1 VQTSVARVNPP
12 YTRAMDGDAS
22 EWLDYPALVRA
33 ALLDVVRRVL
43 ARAAEEE
50 LPGDHHFYL
59 TFGTG
64 DDGVELAPRLRR
76 QFPDEMTI
84 VLQHQF
90 WNLAVDE
97 ACFAVTLRFGGAS
110 ERLVVPWAALRSF
123 VDPSVGFGLQLQ
135 PAAAPAESD
144 PLPGAGAAGPSPAA
158 EAPAPEANGPPAGEQ
173 GKVVDLG
180 AFRRRSDG

>member
-1 VQTSVARVNPP
+1 
-12 YTRAMDGDAS
+12 MDGSDANVGF
-22 EWLDYPALVRA
+22 DYAALVHA
-33 ALLDVVRRVL
+33 ALRDVVRGVL
-43 ARAAEEE
+43 ARAADEG

-84 VLQHQF
+84 VLQHQY

-97 ACFAVTLRFGGAS
+97 AGFAVTLRFGGAP

-123 VDPSVGFGLQLQ
+123 ADPSVGFGLQLK
-135 PAAAPAESD
+135 PAPVPADS
-144 PLPGAGAAGPSPAA
+144 GPTPQADATRSVPAA
-158 EAPAPEANGPPAGEQ
+158 EVPAPEAGAPSVGAD

>member
-1 VQTSVARVNPP
+1 MARANPP
-12 YTRAMDGDAS
+12 YTRAVDGSDANAGF
-22 EWLDYPALVRA
+22 DYAALVRA
-33 ALLDVVRRVL
+33 ALRDVVRGVL
-43 ARAAEEE
+43 ARAADEG

-84 VLQHQF
+84 VLQHQY
-90 WNLAVDE
+90 WNLTVDE
-97 ACFAVTLRFGGAS
+97 SGFAVTLRFGGAP

-123 VDPSVGFGLQLQ
+123 ADPSVGFGLQLQ
-135 PAAAPAESD
+135 PAPVPADSGQAPQAD
-144 PLPGAGAAGPSPAA
+144 ATRTVPAA
-158 EAPAPEANGPPAGEQ
+158 EAPAPEPGAPGAGED

>member
-1 VQTSVARVNPP
+1 
-12 YTRAMDGDAS
+12 MDGSDAS
-22 EWLDYPALVRA
+22 AGFDYPALLRH
-33 ALLDVVRRVL
+33 ALLDVVRGVL
-43 ARAAEEE
+43 ARAAKEG

-64 DDGVELAPRLRR
+64 DDGVELAPRLRV

-84 VLQHQF
+84 VLQHQY

-97 ACFAVTLRFGGAS
+97 AGFAVTLRFGGAP

-123 VDPSVGFGLQLQ
+123 ADPSVGFGVQLR
-135 PAAAPAESD
+135 P
-144 PLPGAGAAGPSPAA
+144 AGAATDPD
-158 EAPAPEANGPPAGEQ
+158 APPQAGEPPAVQAGAVPSEPGADRPRAGGD

>member
-1 VQTSVARVNPP
+1 
-12 YTRAMDGDAS
+12 MDGSDPDAGF
-22 EWLDYPALVRA
+22 DYPALLRA
-33 ALLDVVRRVL
+33 ALLDVVRGVL
-43 ARAAEEE
+43 ARAAEEG

-64 DDGVELAPRLRR
+64 DDGVELAPRLRL

-84 VLQHQF
+84 VLQHQY

-97 ACFAVTLRFGGAS
+97 AGFAVTLRFGGAPD
-110 ERLVVPWAALRSF
+110 RLVVPWTALRSF
-123 VDPSVGFGLQLQ
+123 ADPSVGFGVQLR
-135 PAAAPAESD
+135 PVAPAESD
-144 PLPGAGAAGPSPAA
+144 APPQAGTELVPA
-158 EAPAPEANGPPAGEQ
+158 EPERGRPRAGED

>member
-1 VQTSVARVNPP
+1 
-12 YTRAMDGDAS
+12 MDGSDAS
-22 EWLDYPALVRA
+22 AGFDYPALLRR
-33 ALLDVVRRVL
+33 ALLDVVRGVL
-43 ARAAEEE
+43 ARAAEEG

-64 DDGVELAPRLRR
+64 DDGVELAPRLRL

-84 VLQHQF
+84 VLQHQY

-97 ACFAVTLRFGGAS
+97 AGFAVTLRFGGAP

-123 VDPSVGFGLQLQ
+123 ADPSVGFGVQLR
-135 PAAAPAESD
+135 P
-144 PLPGAGAAGPSPAA
+144 AGAAADPDAPLQAGEPPAVQAGPVPS
-158 EAPAPEANGPPAGEQ
+158 EPEADRPRAGGD

-180 AFRRRSDG
+180 AFRRRSDD

>member
-1 VQTSVARVNPP
+1 MDPL
-12 YTRAMDGDAS
+12 YTRAMDGSDAS
-22 EWLDYPALVRA
+22 AGFDYPALLRH
-33 ALLDVVRRVL
+33 ALLDVVRGVL
-43 ARAAEEE
+43 ARAAEEG

-64 DDGVELAPRLRR
+64 DDGVELAPRLRL

-84 VLQHQF
+84 VLQHQY
-90 WNLAVDE
+90 WNLVVDE
-97 ACFAVTLRFGGAS
+97 AGFAVTLRFGGAP

-123 VDPSVGFGLQLQ
+123 ADPSVGFGVQLR
-135 PAAAPAESD
+135 P
-144 PLPGAGAAGPSPAA
+144 AGAAAGPD
-158 EAPAPEANGPPAGEQ
+158 APTQAGAPGAVQAGPVPSEPEADRPRAGED